1 MCFSWFFFSNIFLV
15 FLKEGEKKEKV
26 RWIEGWDG
34 FERNWGK
41 HIQSYEKNVS
51 KLKKEEENKCTLRWK
66 ATGN

>member
-1 MCFSWFFFSNIFLV
+1 MGVFFLIFFSNIFLV

-41 HIQSYEKNVS
+41 HIQSYEKMFLN
-51 KLKKEEENKCTLRWK
+51 KKKRRRK
-66 ATGN
+66 QMYS